1 MKILKISLL
10 ILLIAFVVMQFIR
23 PEKNISGQVAES
35 DIILV
40 ESPGEEIGLILKNA
54 CYDCHSNNTSYPWYA
69 EVAPLSY
76 WIADHVE
83 HGTDELDFSQWALY
97 SPKKKA
103 HKMEELIEEVK
114 EHKMPLDS
122 YTWMHSEADLT
133 EDQITALTEWAKI
146 LMTKYELDAQVQ

>member
-10 ILLIAFVVMQFIR
+10 ILLVAFVVMQFIR

>member
-10 ILLIAFVVMQFIR
+10 ILLVAFVVMQFIR

-114 EHKMPLDS
+114 EHKMPLES
-122 YTWMHSEADLT
+122 YTWMHSEANLT
-133 EDQITALTEWAKI
+133 DDQITALTEWAKI